1 MLDCMVRLG
10 PVLVDTVAVL
20 MCAPIGD
27 YMKVSATI
35 LSTLGVL
42 SFFMFSHFDGHVTVS
57 LCLNLCFL
65 DEYGC

>member
-20 MCAPIGD
+20 MCAPISD